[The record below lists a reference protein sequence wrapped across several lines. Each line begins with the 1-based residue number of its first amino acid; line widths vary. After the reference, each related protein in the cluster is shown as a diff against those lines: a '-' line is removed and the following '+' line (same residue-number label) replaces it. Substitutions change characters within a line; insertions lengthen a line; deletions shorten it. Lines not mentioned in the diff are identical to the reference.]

1 MSSIRTRG
9 EAPVA
14 QDSRLRLFGVSSGPD
29 LVKLPLVGQNG
40 SRPRRSGRL
49 LARLAI
55 PPTPSGGEAHDAV
68 RAVFV
73 RFERQAQRRRSI
85 LRLLLIVVMI
95 LAILAGTERSSWPV
109 QFAIVGV
116 YAALAIVSVVLNLRR
131 RPQTTR
137 PWDVAPM
144 MFVDIAAIC
153 LLQLPSLGSV
163 LMLGLLAFLPFF
175 LASQS
180 GRLGAVMA
188 ITAITGGALAIVT
201 DATFRRE
208 MSALQ
213 IATVLLMLALLCLC
227 SYAISA
233 VQQHRMTSFADL
245 IASRSMLL
253 ADVMT
258 AEERQRR
265 QVAEDL
271 HDGPLQTVLAARQ
284 DLREVVR
291 EHTDLPS
298 VTRASELLGDVS
310 RELRQLTKELHP
322 SVLEEGGLEPAVRG
336 LLDSLVERTGATV
349 DCVID
354 YPRRHAEDA
363 TLYGV
368 ARELL
373 SNIARHANADTVW
386 LSLKDNGDIVTLD
399 VRDNGVGIDPRVIS
413 RRVAEGHIGLAS
425 HRSRVETLRG
435 TWEFEPVAEGTWVR
449 VTLPVH
455 NGKEVR

>member
-1 MSSIRTRG
+1 MR
-9 EAPVA
+9 
-14 QDSRLRLFGVSSGPD
+14 
-29 LVKLPLVGQNG
+29 QNG
-40 SRPRRSGRL
+40 SRPTRSARF

-68 RAVFV
+68 QAVFL
-73 RFERQAQRRRSI
+73 RFERQAQRRRSV
-85 LRLLLIVVMI
+85 LRLLLIAVMV
-95 LAILAGTERSSWPV
+95 LAILAGTERSTWPA
-109 QFAIVGV
+109 QFTIVGV
-116 YAALAIVSVVLNLRR
+116 YAALAIISVILNVRRQPGGGALRGA
-131 RPQTTR
+131 
-137 PWDVAPM
+137 APM

-188 ITAITGGALAIVT
+188 MTAIALGGLTIVT
-201 DATFRRE
+201 DSTLRRE

-213 IATVLLMLALLCLC
+213 IATVLLMLALLCVC
-227 SYAISA
+227 SYAVSA
-233 VQQHRMTSFADL
+233 VQQHRMTRFAEL

-349 DCVID
+349 DCEID
-354 YPRRHAEDA
+354 YPRRHPEDA

-386 LSLKDNGDIVTLD
+386 LSLKDGGDIVTLD
-399 VRDNGVGIDPRVIS
+399 VRDNGVGIDPGIVS

-425 HRSRVETLRG
+425 HRSRIETLRG
-435 TWEFEPVAEGTWVR
+435 SWEFEPVEQGTWVR

>member
-1 MSSIRTRG
+1 M
-9 EAPVA
+9 V
-14 QDSRLRLFGVSSGPD
+14 
-29 LVKLPLVGQNG
+29 
-40 SRPRRSGRL
+40 
-49 LARLAI
+49 
-55 PPTPSGGEAHDAV
+55 
-68 RAVFV
+68 
-73 RFERQAQRRRSI
+73 
-85 LRLLLIVVMI
+85 
-95 LAILAGTERSSWPV
+95 LAILAGTERSTWPA
-109 QFAIVGV
+109 QFTIVGV
-116 YAALAIVSVVLNLRR
+116 YAALAIISVILNVRRQPGGGALRGA
-131 RPQTTR
+131 
-137 PWDVAPM
+137 APM

-188 ITAITGGALAIVT
+188 MTAIALGGLTIVT
-201 DATFRRE
+201 DSTLRRE

-213 IATVLLMLALLCLC
+213 IATVLLMLALLCVC
-227 SYAISA
+227 SYAVSA
-233 VQQHRMTSFADL
+233 VQQHRMTRFAEL

-349 DCVID
+349 DCEID
-354 YPRRHAEDA
+354 YPRRHPEDA

-386 LSLKDNGDIVTLD
+386 LSLKDGGDIVTLD
-399 VRDNGVGIDPRVIS
+399 VRDNGVGIDPGIVS

-425 HRSRVETLRG
+425 HRSRIETLRG
-435 TWEFEPVAEGTWVR
+435 SWEFEPVEQGTWVR

>member
-1 MSSIRTRG
+1 MR
-9 EAPVA
+9 
-14 QDSRLRLFGVSSGPD
+14 
-29 LVKLPLVGQNG
+29 QNG
-40 SRPRRSGRL
+40 SRPTRSSRL
-49 LARLAI
+49 FARLAI

-68 RAVFV
+68 QAVFL
-73 RFERQAQRRRSI
+73 RFERQAQRRRSV
-85 LRLLLIVVMI
+85 LRLLLIAVMV
-95 LAILAGTERSSWPV
+95 LAILAGTERSTWPA
-109 QFAIVGV
+109 QFTIVGV

-131 RPQTTR
+131 RPGGGALR
-137 PWDVAPM
+137 GAAPM

-188 ITAITGGALAIVT
+188 MTAIALGGLTIVT
-201 DATFRRE
+201 DSTLRRE
-208 MSALQ
+208 MSGLQ
-213 IATVLLMLALLCLC
+213 IATVLLMLALLCVC
-227 SYAISA
+227 SYAVSA
-233 VQQHRMTSFADL
+233 VQQHRMTRFAEL

-349 DCVID
+349 DCEID
-354 YPRRHAEDA
+354 YPRRYPEDA

-368 ARELL
+368 TRELL
-373 SNIARHANADTVW
+373 SNIARHANADMVW
-386 LSLKDNGDIVTLD
+386 LRLKDGGGIVTLD
-399 VRDNGVGIDPRVIS
+399 VRDNGVGIDPGIIS

-425 HRSRVETLRG
+425 HRSRIETLRG
-435 TWEFEPVAEGTWVR
+435 RWEFEPVDQGTWVR